1 MGAIER
7 DKLDE
12 ILKILNKQDEKLSK
26 LYQFSNE
33 TNAVVKDILLGTNVA
48 EWIDDLETNGTSS
61 ATYKDAS
68 RMETLIA
75 TEDAC
80 LNLTITE
87 LLCSWAVDNSKAGT
101 YFGTIIGDVSGVTW
115 SSLTSIDT
123 VTANSTALSSVLK
136 NATTLDVFMNNT
148 KCRKSLY
155 TNYSV
160 SADILKGMSLTKYL
174 TKQSIYNTNILPSS
188 PFTRNMYIKQIWT
201 YSADNYT
208 TGDAFTAKVTKPDGS
223 IENIQKT
230 GMVEDKKVAFNKMA
244 KEIEIINADRHMG
257 VYINYLDCQ

>member
-1 MGAIER
+1 M
-7 DKLDE
+7 
-12 ILKILNKQDEKLSK
+12 
-26 LYQFSNE
+26 
-33 TNAVVKDILLGTNVA
+33 A

-101 YFGTIIGDVSGVTW
+101 YFGTIIGDVSDVTW
-115 SSLTSIDT
+115 SSLTSINN
-123 VTANSTALSSVLK
+123 VTANSTALTAILK
-136 NATTLDVFMNNT
+136 NSTTLDVFMNNT
-148 KCRKSLY
+148 KCKQSLF

-160 SADILKGMSLTKYL
+160 SSPILTGMTLTKYL
-174 TKQSIYNTNILPSS
+174 TTQGIYNSNVSRNS
-188 PFTRNMYIKQIWT
+188 PFTKNMFVKQIWT
-201 YSADNYT
+201 FSVDTYT

-223 IENIQKT
+223 IENVQKT
-230 GMVEDKKVAFNKMA
+230 GMVEDKKVDFNEMA
-244 KEIEIINADRHMG
+244 KEIEITNADYHMG
-257 VYINYLDCQ
+257 VKIAYLNCQ